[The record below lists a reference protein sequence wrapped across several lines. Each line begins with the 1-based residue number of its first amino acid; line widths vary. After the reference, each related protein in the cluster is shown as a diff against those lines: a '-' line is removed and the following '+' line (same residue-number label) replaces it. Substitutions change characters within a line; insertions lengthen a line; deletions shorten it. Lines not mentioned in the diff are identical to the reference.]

1 MKKFINILLAA
12 AVTALAVV
20 SCQKE
25 EQIKPGTPDPE
36 GCYGV
41 YFPVQEA
48 TGSHTYDP
56 DMDRSVIF
64 TVARTNTNGA
74 ITVPYTVVSENKEVF
89 KFEDIEFADGQAETE
104 LEVTF
109 DDIEEGKTCS
119 FSIQLNDD
127 NAYVSHYNT
136 GAIALD
142 FSVIV
147 VKWQDFLDPKTNEPA
162 VFTIN
167 SRWNATFGPMKA
179 TLKYYE
185 VDGIRTGV
193 FTSIDKNADS
203 GELEG
208 FWHSLPEVTL
218 NIRWYTKNQN
228 SAGYDFVELPKQ
240 YFGYDYNGGNWLKVP
255 VGEAAAPIYV
265 YDYPWYW
272 VERGYDWGADG
283 MGDNWLDEANKTGQ
297 MDGSYPVSYYDGNGG
312 FFFNIYFYIP
322 GTGGWSPDNYGTV
335 AIASGFTRVDYSLDV
350 ESDFPDKGVTPV
362 LFTVGADVAKVDYA
376 IYEGSLNSVQVQARV
391 DAIAAGEE
399 ENVLTVNEFT
409 FDEDEEIYYSMVG
422 LTPETTGEYTLV
434 AVSFNKTTE
443 EITESVA
450 QDAQSLSFY
459 HVAAADDEKLDVKV
473 SVFTEDT
480 PARYKNFH
488 NYDSFAYCVSNA
500 DTLELKEVHIAFYT
514 AATVQKYGTEVILND
529 AKYDEDG
536 EYKVSDDVLAEINA
550 DGGYYTIAEK
560 MAPKTTFYVVV
571 WATNGSKEGYAI
583 ANYTT
588 EALPYVWN
596 SLGKGTWTDGNLL
609 SLFETP
615 AVTVECDVYEESS
628 TPGLYMIKGFQLELA
643 AAFYECDPSELI
655 PYEGEGKNWWNS
667 EIIVDA
673 TDPTKVSIPEA
684 QYGIYVNGTYGHA
697 LIKADPVGTLENGA
711 ITWPVQKVWV
721 GLTKAGWYKS
731 NYEGEFKITLPG
743 ISGAPTVSP
752 ACSGVQK
759 TNFVLSSNAQV
770 WAKPVVKYEREV
782 KSISVE
788 TQAVNYNREKKENKQ
803 ISTIAGRAL
812 STR

>member
-56 DMDRSVIF
+56 DMDRSVTF

-240 YFGYDYNGGNWLKVP
+240 YFGYDYNGGDWLKVP

-322 GTGGWSPDNYGTV
+322 GTGGWKPDDYGTV
-335 AIASGFTRVDYSLDV
+335 AIASGFTRVDYSLEVD
-350 ESDFPDKGVTPV
+350 SDFPSEGVTPIM
-362 LFTVGADVAKVDYA
+362 FTVGADVAKVDYA
-376 IYEGSLNSVQVQARV
+376 IYEGSLNSVQIQARV

-409 FDEDEEIYYSMVG
+409 FDEDTESYYALVG
-422 LTPETTGEYTLV
+422 VSPETTGEYTLV
-434 AVSFNKTTE
+434 AVSFNKITE

-450 QDAQSLSFY
+450 QNAQSLSFN
-459 HVAAADDEKLDVKV
+459 HISADSEEEHAVRLKV
-473 SVFTEDT
+473 GTEDV
-480 PARYKNFH
+480 PARYGD
-488 NYDSFAYCVSNA
+488 YPTTSSFAYYVVGKDIKVAHIGIYDTESFEKAKDEILAAVKKGEDKSVSNA
-500 DTLELKEVHIAFYT
+500 SA
-514 AATVQKYGTEVILND
+514 
-529 AKYDEDG
+529 
-536 EYKVSDDVLAEINA
+536 SVLAEINGA
-550 DGGYYTIAEK
+550 GGFYTYVTELKAL
-560 MAPKTTFYVVV
+560 TSYTVVV
-571 WATNGSKEGYAI
+571 WATNGEMETWETAEYTTDGLPNVLITKGDYYYTGWFCEEGKDYSVDPGLELYQNPNIDNTYVITHWGYNVDFTFTVDPETNIINWDYFYSGYSTGGIGLYVFNSKDIWSEETLAEHPEYAEDSYLDKETGIYHFHVAYYATGGYGVQTLSWETFNPVEGQEPTSAVFSKLINKTISLDSFSKEGVKEI
-583 ANYTT
+583 QFNKL
-588 EALPYVWN
+588 ELKSLPHEPKSVRVDVSYDNVRMDKVT
-596 SLGKGTWTDGNLL
+596 KGGSSTSIIT
-609 SLFETP
+609 
-615 AVTVECDVYEESS
+615 SS
-628 TPGLYMIKGFQLELA
+628 TPYSKLA
-643 AAFYECDPSELI
+643 
-655 PYEGEGKNWWNS
+655 
-667 EIIVDA
+667 
-673 TDPTKVSIPEA
+673 
-684 QYGIYVNGTYGHA
+684 
-697 LIKADPVGTLENGA
+697 
-711 ITWPVQKVWV
+711 
-721 GLTKAGWYKS
+721 
-731 NYEGEFKITLPG
+731 
-743 ISGAPTVSP
+743 
-752 ACSGVQK
+752 
-759 TNFVLSSNAQV
+759 
-770 WAKPVVKYEREV
+770 R
-782 KSISVE
+782 
-788 TQAVNYNREKKENKQ
+788 
-803 ISTIAGRAL
+803 
-812 STR
+812 